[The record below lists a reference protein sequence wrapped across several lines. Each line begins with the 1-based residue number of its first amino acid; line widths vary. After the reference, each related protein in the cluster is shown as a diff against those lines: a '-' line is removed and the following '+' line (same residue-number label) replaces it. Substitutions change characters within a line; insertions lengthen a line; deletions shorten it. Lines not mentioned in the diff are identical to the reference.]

1 MNNSE
6 LYLINLKIEF
16 WKERIKE
23 ISRDLIVLN
32 SIGNQDKIDQSLSNL
47 LDYENIVK
55 ALESKIEALTNTI

>member
-1 MNNSE
+1 MHNSE

-32 SIGNQDKIDQSLSNL
+32 SIGNQDKIDQALSNL
-47 LDYENIVK
+47 RDYENIVK

>member
-32 SIGNQDKIDQSLSNL
+32 SIGNQDKIDQALSNL